1 LPNKTIQIAVDGFS
15 SCGKSTLARELAR
28 KLGFVYVDSGAMY
41 RAVTLYAI
49 RNEIIVDGKVELL
62 KLKKAIT
69 NINIHFN
76 LDKENNPVTF
86 LNGENVEDE
95 IRQIEVSSKVS
106 IISAIP
112 EVRQKMVVLQR
123 EMSADKSVVMDGR
136 DIGTVVFPNADLKLF
151 VTAGIEVRA
160 KRRYDELLAKNQEV
174 DFETIKSNLA
184 ERDKLDQSRADSPLK
199 MASDAILIDNS
210 NLNREQQ
217 LQKALDL
224 VKTVIHVS

>member
-1 LPNKTIQIAVDGFS
+1 MPNKTIQIAVDGFS

-49 RNEIIVDGKVELL
+49 RNEIIVDGKVELK
-62 KLKKAIT
+62 KLKNAIT

-76 LDKENNPVTF
+76 LDKDNNPVTF

-224 VKTVIHVS
+224 VKTLINGS

>member
-1 LPNKTIQIAVDGFS
+1 MPNKTIQIAVDGFS